1 MRLSALSRWVQP
13 SPISNLALLL
23 SAGAL
28 GSGLPTW
35 IQARVS
41 TVLESQLL
49 EVTGAQAAPQLTAL
63 AVVALLAGLAL
74 RLGRRGLRYLLATV
88 LLLAGAGLVAASA
101 GVLANPQAA
110 AAHQVNGVT
119 GTTAAAQSYALT
131 LWPWATILLGSLLV
145 LLALVALATIHQWPQ
160 PASYD
165 RAQKKGPSPAASQS
179 EELDEIDAWDSLTR
193 GQDPTDS

>member
-1 MRLSALSRWVQP
+1 MRLSALSRWAQP

-23 SAGAL
+23 SAGSL

-74 RLGRRGLRYLLATV
+74 RLGRRGLRYLLAAV

-119 GTTAAAQSYALT
+119 GTTAVMSSLQLYLWARKALRRYFRN
-131 LWPWATILLGSLLV
+131 GSV
-145 LLALVALATIHQWPQ
+145 MSV
-160 PASYD
+160 
-165 RAQKKGPSPAASQS
+165 RKKIRIYRNRTMWRFPLES
-179 EELDEIDAWDSLTR
+179 
-193 GQDPTDS
+193 